1 MGGNACAAHPLLS
14 YYENSD
20 TNRILELIKGNEY
33 ITNQEIATTL
43 SIGIATVKRNIKK
56 MKGVLIDRMGNN
68 RTGHWVILDYCQNIA
83 EPQQD
88 YTSTS
93 TMTEYERMVY
103 EFEADRTIIEEN
115 KPMSDD
121 ELREEAVESFPEV
134 VKKAWRD
141 YENAKK
147 LIDPWIMIPAKSGG
161 ICFTFINDQSPLL
174 IASIPQLKKLE
185 DAVGREEKRDENE
198 LYKLLIQKMPLDK
211 DGELVFQLDEVADI
225 HESVAEM
232 LQDIDTVDV
241 LTTFGDTDLESLQ
254 ESSAASQ
261 SADRIEKYRKNVW
274 DALGRGNILF
284 NPDGSSSLAYAIK
297 KDEAL
302 MIAYLNMYETWIK
315 YHINDK
321 FSRTGLTFDFEIIPT
336 TVFNRDDL

>member
-1 MGGNACAAHPLLS
+1 
-14 YYENSD
+14 
-20 TNRILELIKGNEY
+20 
-33 ITNQEIATTL
+33 
-43 SIGIATVKRNIKK
+43 
-56 MKGVLIDRMGNN
+56 
-68 RTGHWVILDYCQNIA
+68 
-83 EPQQD
+83 
-88 YTSTS
+88 
-93 TMTEYERMVY
+93 
-103 EFEADRTIIEEN
+103 
-115 KPMSDD
+115 
-121 ELREEAVESFPEV
+121 
-134 VKKAWRD
+134 
-141 YENAKK
+141 
-147 LIDPWIMIPAKSGG
+147 
-161 ICFTFINDQSPLL
+161 
-174 IASIPQLKKLE
+174 
-185 DAVGREEKRDENE
+185 
-198 LYKLLIQKMPLDK
+198 MPLDK

-232 LQDIDTVDV
+232 LKDIDTVDV